1 MKATLGKIAVLYLTT
16 DPEAARRF
24 QQEFAQELEV
34 AVATSPTQALTHCAE
49 QPTGFAAVLSAAAP
63 ETNMGISLIR
73 MLKQELN
80 ITQPVLWL
88 TDAPLTG
95 AVRALL
101 LESGGSEIFSP
112 GADHERMLTR
122 LYFLARQRTQPA
134 DAASPYDELRM
145 PIGKR
150 IMDVL
155 CAGTALVM
163 LSPLFLVLAILIKLE
178 SRGPVFYYSYR
189 VGAGYRVFKFWKLR
203 SMRSDADQMLSSMK
217 NLNQYQTSGSS
228 GNTTLPVSSEL
239 CAGCTAAGTGCQQQ
253 LVDQRG
259 QLICELHYRELRKV
273 TAAPAFLKIANDPR
287 VTRIGRLLRNTS
299 IDELPQLYNVL
310 RGDMSLVG
318 NRPLPLYEA
327 EQLLTDAHSRRF
339 IAPAGITGLWQVSRR
354 GKAGDMSEAERKELD
369 NEYARSYSLKK
380 DIEIIFRTI
389 PALFQKENV

>member
-1 MKATLGKIAVLYLTT
+1 
-16 DPEAARRF
+16 
-24 QQEFAQELEV
+24 
-34 AVATSPTQALTHCAE
+34 
-49 QPTGFAAVLSAAAP
+49 
-63 ETNMGISLIR
+63 
-73 MLKQELN
+73 
-80 ITQPVLWL
+80 
-88 TDAPLTG
+88 
-95 AVRALL
+95 
-101 LESGGSEIFSP
+101 
-112 GADHERMLTR
+112 
-122 LYFLARQRTQPA
+122 
-134 DAASPYDELRM
+134 
-145 PIGKR
+145 
-150 IMDVL
+150 MDVL
-155 CAGTALVM
+155 CAGAALVL
-163 LSPLFLVLAILIKLE
+163 LSPLFLVLAVLIKLE

-203 SMRSDADQMLSSMK
+203 SMRSDADQMLNSVK

-228 GNTTLPVSSEL
+228 GNATLPVTSEL
-239 CAGCTAAGTGCQQQ
+239 CAICTAAGTGCQQQ

-259 QLICELHYRELRKV
+259 QLICEQQYRQLRKV

-354 GKAGDMSEAERKELD
+354 GKGGDMSEEERKELD
-369 NEYARSYSLKK
+369 NEYARDYSMKK